1 MSSDFYDLLADHY
14 DDLFGCDDETVGFLA
29 SSAGSGARVLDVACG
44 TGAHTRALL
53 GQGRDAWGV
62 DLSPAMVDRAR
73 ALATPAGRADR
84 FSVADMLAVA
94 GHPAAPFDLVFC
106 IGNSIAHLES
116 VTDVRRFFG
125 EALRALVPGGAFVVQ
140 FVDIGSTPVGAA
152 RELPA
157 LKSDSVTMRRTYHRV
172 SADEIRFDAVLEV
185 DTDAPAAASQRLIA
199 LRGPQVVSLLGEAG
213 FRDIELFGGFD
224 GSAPDPAGWVRV
236 IRART

>member
-1 MSSDFYDLLADHY
+1 MGTDFYDLLADHY
-14 DDLFGCDDETVGFLA
+14 DDLFGCDEQTVRFLA

-53 GQGRDAWGV
+53 SHGCDAWGV

-73 ALATPAGRADR
+73 QLSVASGRADR
-84 FSVADMLAVA
+84 FSVGDMLAVSA
-94 GHPAAPFDLVFC
+94 HPRIPFDLVFC
-106 IGNSIAHLES
+106 IGNSIAHLDS
-116 VTDVRRFFG
+116 SADVRRFIH
-125 EALRALVPGGAFVVQ
+125 EAQRTLAPGGAFVVQ
-140 FVDIGSTPVGAA
+140 FVDIGATPVGSA

-185 DTDAPAAASQRLIA
+185 GSAPSARASQRLLA
-199 LRGPQVVSLLGEAG
+199 LRGPEVVSMLGESG
-213 FRDIELFGGFD
+213 FRNIELFGGFD

-236 IRART
+236 VRARR